1 METNSFFKWT
11 QRINSIL
18 FLALLVISIGF
29 VSYGFIESNRWKNQ
43 NTVTLAEDKASAPE
57 IENLQL
63 GGITNICGKDI
74 QYVELTSTS
83 SPKSFSSGGYNRTTR
98 NIIFFS
104 GEEMNSHWLF
114 DKNDYLIDNM
124 DQLRI
129 HGDDCKDKETVAIYY
144 EIRKSDS
151 NKDQKIDEN
160 DLLDIALS
168 LPDGSQYKEIESNVT
183 SVLDHSMNDDGS
195 VLTVLVQVDNTLF
208 MKKYQIKTMQ
218 KISEKEINKII
229 KNR

>member
-1 METNSFFKWT
+1 MLLNKINET
-11 QRINSIL
+11 L
-18 FLALLVISIGF
+18 
-29 VSYGFIESNRWKNQ
+29 
-43 NTVTLAEDKASAPE
+43 SANE
-57 IENLQL
+57 IFTDNKKVYCIQIYSL
-63 GGITNICGKDI
+63 KDI
-74 QYVELTSTS
+74 L
-83 SPKSFSSGGYNRTTR
+83 
-98 NIIFFS
+98 
-104 GEEMNSHWLF
+104 
-114 DKNDYLIDNM
+114 
-124 DQLRI
+124 
-129 HGDDCKDKETVAIYY
+129 
-144 EIRKSDS
+144 
-151 NKDQKIDEN
+151 NKAECAIDEN

>member
-83 SPKSFSSGGYNRTTR
+83 SPKSFPRVDTTEQPETSSS
-98 NIIFFS
+98 FP
-104 GEEMNSHWLF
+104 
-114 DKNDYLIDNM
+114 
-124 DQLRI
+124 
-129 HGDDCKDKETVAIYY
+129 V
-144 EIRKSDS
+144 
-151 NKDQKIDEN
+151 
-160 DLLDIALS
+160 
-168 LPDGSQYKEIESNVT
+168 
-183 SVLDHSMNDDGS
+183 
-195 VLTVLVQVDNTLF
+195 
-208 MKKYQIKTMQ
+208 KK
-218 KISEKEINKII
+218 
-229 KNR
+229 

>member
-18 FLALLVISIGF
+18 FLALRVKSIGF
-29 VSYGFIESNRWKNQ
+29 ICYGFIESNRWQNQ
-43 NTVTLAEDKASAPE
+43 NTVTLAEDKTAAPE

-104 GEEMNSHWLF
+104 GKEMTSHWIF
-114 DKNDYLIDNM
+114 DRNDYLIEKVQQLQVHDDN
-124 DQLRI
+124 
-129 HGDDCKDKETVAIYY
+129 CKDNETVAVYY
-144 EIRKSDS
+144 EVRKRDS
-151 NKDQKIDEN
+151 NGDQKIDEN

-218 KISEKEINKII
+218 KVSEKEITKII
-229 KNR
+229 KKR